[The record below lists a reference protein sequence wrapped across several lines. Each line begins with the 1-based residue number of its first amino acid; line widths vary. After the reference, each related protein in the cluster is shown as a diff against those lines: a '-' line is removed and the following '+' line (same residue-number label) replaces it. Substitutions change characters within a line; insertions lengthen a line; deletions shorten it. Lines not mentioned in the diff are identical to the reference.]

1 MTRPS
6 ICSGLELCNKENLPK
21 LINSPVSWA
30 WRKELG
36 KIGNNIFNSRG
47 NVSLSVRGRL
57 QSQPAPLWVLCYKLT
72 CVKIYIK
79 KAQFLSWGENS
90 NILKQGKK
98 EKKHSWSSFS
108 SSTCKHLHSPKCSA
122 IPQREAFTAMDFY
135 RRKFLSFQKKRI
147 RCKVWTHRS
156 QTGTSKPWSFY
167 LSKAAL
173 PWPFP
178 SEPCIKRI
186 FSQFFLGSFQDQ
198 AGDSPEQAWETSE
211 HRRDLPSSLA
221 PQITPNHPIM
231 LRFGFLRELWVFS
244 LVKRP

>member
-47 NVSLSVRGRL
+47 NVSLSIRGRL

-98 EKKHSWSSFS
+98 KKKTLLVLFFQFYMR
-108 SSTCKHLHSPKCSA
+108 TFTQ
-122 IPQREAFTAMDFY
+122 PQV
-135 RRKFLSFQKKRI
+135 Q
-147 RCKVWTHRS
+147 CHP
-156 QTGTSKPWSFY
+156 SK
-167 LSKAAL
+167 
-173 PWPFP
+173 
-178 SEPCIKRI
+178 
-186 FSQFFLGSFQDQ
+186 GSLY
-198 AGDSPEQAWETSE
+198 S
-211 HRRDLPSSLA
+211 H
-221 PQITPNHPIM
+221 
-231 LRFGFLRELWVFS
+231 GFL
-244 LVKRP
+244 